1 MLSRISVF
9 SLVLALAGSFALAQE
24 SDAVDPKAGEKTG
37 SKQASAGTESDDKTE
52 VAKVVES
59 LNKDQV
65 RVLKPKDVAA
75 ELKKLKTKA
84 DIKAE
89 LTVRTTSGRPVVF
102 KGVIR
107 SGKLIERIVNRRFVP
122 QESVEHPQC
131 GVRIWWSGDTD
142 GFIFFRYAT
151 IKTLTITG
159 RLTEKERREIM
170 RRLAAKRAGKKAAE
184 RDRGPAKADELAK
197 MTPAQLKAYLLSNYS
212 YADGW
217 NHKRMRGLKRKKLI
231 KNEVLTAQEEIFVK
245 YFSILVEAHFESL
258 KRIRKQVKI
267 DTSGESGGSDDKP
280 DGEQEK
286 VEPKKADEG

>member
-1 MLSRISVF
+1 M
-9 SLVLALAGSFALAQE
+9 ALASSFALAQG
-24 SDAVDPKAGEKTG
+24 AGEVRDGARKSDT
-37 SKQASAGTESDDKTE
+37 KQAAAGAKKDEKSA

-59 LNKDQV
+59 LKKDQV
-65 RVLKPKDVAA
+65 RVLQPKDVAQ

-107 SGKLIERIVNRRFVP
+107 SGKLIERIVKRRFVP
-122 QESVEHPQC
+122 QETVEHPGS

-151 IKTLTITG
+151 VKTLTITG

-170 RRLAAKRAGKKAAE
+170 RRLAAKRAGKAIE
-184 RDRGPAKADELAK
+184 RNRGPAKADELAK
-197 MTPAQLKAYLLSNYS
+197 MSAAELKSYLIDNYS
-212 YADGW
+212 YAEGW
-217 NHKRMRGLKRKKLI
+217 NHKRMRELKRKKLI
-231 KNEVLTAQEEIFVK
+231 KNEVLTAEQEIFVK

-258 KRIRKQVKI
+258 KKIRKQIEI
-267 DTSGESGGSDDKP
+267 DTSGEPDSDSESGDADKRDGGDDKP
-280 DGEQEK
+280 GKD
-286 VEPKKADEG
+286 EPKKADQG